1 MTTKERNA
9 KYHQEHHAEILAR
22 KKLYRETH
30 KEQIKLYNATHSR
43 KTKSDKTRKVREYAL
58 YKGDDF
64 LDLGS
69 KFELG
74 EKYGLSP
81 DFIAWTTTP
90 SGEKHCNCPDYQGY
104 VAIRVGFVGYDD
116 EDTDDE

>member
-1 MTTKERNA
+1 MTTKERMA
-9 KYHQEHHAEILAR
+9 KYHQEHRAEILAR

-30 KEQIKLYNATHSR
+30 KEQIKLYNATHR
-43 KTKSDKTRKVREYAL
+43 VKKGRKVREYAL

-64 LDLGS
+64 VDIGS
-69 KFELG
+69 KVELG

-90 SGEKHCNCPDYQGY
+90 SGAKHCDCPNYQGY
-104 VAIRVGFVGYDD
+104 IAIRLGFVGEEDD
-116 EDTDDE
+116 E